1 MMLKAASS
9 LQSAVIFGFAADY
22 LSLSELHVFTC
33 VYIMLRYSYIVTVL
47 SLHCFDNQ
55 SRIQSFDVNFT
66 CLWLQ

>member
-33 VYIMLRYSYIVTVL
+33 VYIMLRYSYVVTVF
-47 SLHCFDNQ
+47 SLHCLDDQ
-55 SRIQSFDVNFT
+55 SRKQ
-66 CLWLQ
+66 